1 MTESKLWTD
10 SAEQLADM
18 RKHLEATR
26 KDLDSDR
33 QYRQARKDMCDA
45 LLREAEHYI
54 RTAAGIL
61 ERNPDLKGGDS
72 LVAFKACLR
81 VAFRDMQLALRDP
94 AVVIGTRAWE
104 RQVERGHKG
113 ADKRW
118 GDRNELNELY
128 AKYALR
134 RDGLLDLSLPGDI
147 YESFAGDCRDAGIEP
162 PEKKTFRNRLAE
174 VRSELRMK

>member
-18 RKHLEATR
+18 RERLEATR
-26 KDLDSDR
+26 KDLDSNR

-61 ERNPDLKGGDS
+61 ERNTDLKGGDS

-147 YESFAGDCRDAGIEP
+147 Y
-162 PEKKTFRNRLAE
+162 
-174 VRSELRMK
+174 